1 MATTINKTNGSVLTT
16 IADGAI
22 DLSSTNLALIG
33 RLYRNY
39 GELVNEN
46 LVKLLENFANGS
58 SPSTPI
64 VGQLWFDTNDRKI
77 KVYRSTGFVPLG
89 VTSTSTAEPSSPAIG
104 DFWYDTVDAQLK
116 AYTGS
121 TWAVMAPG
129 YTASQGKTGAFA
141 ETIQD
146 TTSSNHVAVVV
157 YQGGQVLTIFSNDNE
172 YTPNTA
178 ITGFTSIK
186 KGINL
191 SSTTNFKMHGTATN
205 AELLDSLNSTQFVRS
220 DASDTATGTLTLT
233 NAQPLVMGPNS
244 EIEINVS
251 STNADIVKVNAGNI
265 RFYIDDTDLVMQL
278 NSNQQIVAEAGSA
291 STPSITFNGD
301 LNSGLFSAGADA
313 IGVTT
318 GGTTR
323 LAVSNSGASI
333 TGNLTVSGNS
343 VISGDISAD
352 DLVVADIDAATGT
365 IDDLVVA
372 TSLTA
377 PTIDGI
383 TEFTA
388 NVSVTGSMLT
398 AVNETVTN
406 NLFVNNEL
414 LVRYNSGSGVSALR
428 VDSSNRVMVNVAG
441 VAVAASSA
449 GDMTLGGTA
458 HVYAANTAKWWAVWE
473 DGATSGDF
481 TFLSE
486 HHVDSI
492 TRESAAGEYK
502 INLDYNMTSG
512 SYWAVVGMGQYGN
525 MNLLEFPVGG
535 GYVRVKNELYDYTGT
550 RLSSY
555 NSVVS
560 FGV

>member
-121 TWAVMAPG
+121 TWAIMAPG
-129 YTASQGKTGAFA
+129 YTAGQGKTGAFA

-146 TTSSNHVAVVV
+146 TTSSNHVAVLV

-172 YTPNTA
+172 YTPSTA
-178 ITGFTSIK
+178 ITGFTSVK

-191 SSTTNFKMHGTATN
+191 SGTTNFKMHGTATN
-205 AELLDSLNSTQFVRS
+205 AELLDSLDSTQFVRS
-220 DASDTATGTLTLT
+220 DANDTATGTLTLT

-244 EIEINVS
+244 EIEINIS
-251 STNADIVKVNAGNI
+251 STNADIVKTTAGSI
-265 RFYIDDTDLVMQL
+265 RFYVDNTDLAMQI

-291 STPSITFNGD
+291 GTPSITFNGD

-313 IGVTT
+313 VGIAT
-318 GGTTR
+318 GGNTR
-323 LAVSNSGASI
+323 LSVNNSGASI
-333 TGNLTVSGNS
+333 TGDLAVGGEMNADNAVVS
-343 VISGDISAD
+343 
-352 DLVVADIDAATGT
+352 DIDAATGT

-428 VDSSNRVMVNVAG
+428 VDSSNRVMVNVSG

-473 DGATSGDF
+473 DGATVGNF
-481 TFLSE
+481 VFLSE

-492 TRESAAGEYK
+492 TRQSAAGEYK

-535 GYVRVKNELYDYTGT
+535 NYVRVKNELYNYTGT

>member
-89 VTSTSTAEPSSPAIG
+89 VTSTSTTEPTSPAIG
-104 DFWYDTVDAQLK
+104 DMWYDTVDAQLK
-116 AYTGS
+116 LYNGS
-121 TWAVMAPG
+121 AWIVVAPG
-129 YTASQGKTGAFA
+129 HTATQGKTGAFA

-146 TTSSNHVAVVV
+146 TTSSNHVAVLV

-172 YTPNTA
+172 YIPNTA
-178 ITGFTSIK
+178 ITGFTSVK

-191 SSTTNFKMHGTATN
+191 SNSANFKMHGTATN
-205 AELLDSLNSTQFVRS
+205 AELLDSLDSAQFVRS
-220 DASDTATGTLTLT
+220 DANDTVTGTLTLT
-233 NAQPLVMGPNS
+233 NAQPLVLGASNDLA
-244 EIEINVS
+244 INIS
-251 STNADIVKVNAGNI
+251 STNADIVKTTAGSI
-265 RFYIDDTDLVMQL
+265 RFYVDNTDLAMQI
-278 NSNQQIVAEAGSA
+278 NSNQQIVAQAGSA
-291 STPSITFNGD
+291 STPSITFDGD

-313 IGVTT
+313 IGIAT
-318 GGTTR
+318 GGNTR
-323 LAVSNSGASI
+323 LSVNNSGASI
-333 TGNLTVSGNS
+333 TGDLIVSGEMN
-343 VISGDISAD
+343 AD
-352 DLVVADIDAATGT
+352 NAVVSDIDAATGT

-428 VDSSNRVMVNVAG
+428 VDSSNRVMVNVSG

-458 HVYAANTAKWWAVWE
+458 HVYAANTAKWWAVWKDNTNIAE
-473 DGATSGDF
+473 FA
-481 TFLSE
+481 FLGE

-492 TRESAAGEYK
+492 TRESAAGEYR
-502 INLDYNMTSG
+502 INLDYSMTAA
-512 SYWAVVGMGQYGN
+512 SYWAVVGMGAYGN
-525 MNLLEFPVGG
+525 MNMLEFPVGG
-535 GYVRVKNELYDYTGT
+535 SYVRVKNELYNYTAT
-550 RLSSY
+550 RDSSY
-555 NSVVS
+555 NSVVA

>member
-89 VTSTSTAEPSSPAIG
+89 VTSTSTTEPTSPAIG
-104 DFWYDTVDAQLK
+104 DMWYDTVDAQLK
-116 AYTGS
+116 LYNGS
-121 TWAVMAPG
+121 VWIVVAPG
-129 YTASQGKTGAFA
+129 HTATQGKTGAFA

-146 TTSSNHVAVVV
+146 TTSSNHVAVLV

-172 YTPNTA
+172 YIPNTA
-178 ITGFTSIK
+178 ITGFTSVK

-191 SSTTNFKMHGTATN
+191 SNSANFKMHGTATN
-205 AELLDSLNSTQFVRS
+205 AELLDSLDSAQFVRS
-220 DASDTATGTLTLT
+220 DANDTVTGTLTLT
-233 NAQPLVMGPNS
+233 NAQPLVLGASNDLA
-244 EIEINVS
+244 INIS
-251 STNADIVKVNAGNI
+251 STNADIVKTTAGSI
-265 RFYIDDTDLVMQL
+265 RFYVDNTDLAMQI
-278 NSNQQIVAEAGSA
+278 NSNQQIVTQAGSA

-313 IGVTT
+313 VGIATSGN
-318 GGTTR
+318 TR
-323 LAVSNSGASI
+323 LSVNNSGASI
-333 TGNLTVSGNS
+333 TG
-343 VISGDISAD
+343 
-352 DLVVADIDAATGT
+352 DLVVSGEMNADNAVVSDIDAATGT

-428 VDSSNRVMVNVAG
+428 VDSSNRVMVNVSG
-441 VAVAASSA
+441 VAVAASSP

-458 HVYAANTAKWWAVWE
+458 HVYAANTAKWWAVWKDNTNSAE
-473 DGATSGDF
+473 FA
-481 TFLSE
+481 FLGE

-502 INLDYNMTSG
+502 INLDYTMTAA
-512 SYWAVVGMGQYGN
+512 SYWAVVGMGAYGN
-525 MNLLEFPVGG
+525 MNMLEFPVGG
-535 GYVRVKNELYDYTGT
+535 AYVRVKNELYNYTAT
-550 RLSSY
+550 RDSSY
-555 NSVVS
+555 NSVVA

>member
-89 VTSTSTAEPSSPAIG
+89 VTSTSTTEPSSPAIG

-116 AYTGS
+116 TYTGS
-121 TWAVMAPG
+121 TWAVIAPV

-141 ETIQD
+141 ETIRD
-146 TTSSNHVAVVV
+146 TVSSNHVAVLV

-172 YTPNTA
+172 YIPNTA
-178 ITGFTSIK
+178 ITGFSSVK

-191 SSTTNFKMHGTATN
+191 SGTANFKMHGTATN
-205 AELLDSLNSTQFVRS
+205 AELLDNLDSAQFIRS
-220 DASDTATGTLTLT
+220 DANDTVSGTLTLT
-233 NAQPLVMGPNS
+233 NAQPV
-244 EIEINVS
+244 VFS

-313 IGVTT
+313 VGIAT

-323 LAVSNSGASI
+323 LTVNNSGALI
-333 TGNLTVSGNS
+333 NGNLAVTGNLLASTGAMTT
-343 VISGDISAD
+343 ITAD
-352 DLVVADIDAATGT
+352 NGE

-372 TSLTA
+372 ASLTA

-414 LVRYNSGSGVSALR
+414 LVRFNSGSGVSALR
-428 VDSSNRVMVNVAG
+428 VDSSNRVMVNVSG

-473 DGATSGDF
+473 DGATSDDF
-481 TFLSE
+481 AFLSE

-492 TRESAAGEYK
+492 TRQSAAGEYK

-535 GYVRVKNELYDYTGT
+535 DYVRVKNELYDYTGT

>member
-77 KVYRSTGFVPLG
+77 KVYRSTGFVSLG
-89 VTSTSTAEPSSPAIG
+89 VTSTSTAEPTSPAIG
-104 DFWYDTVDAQLK
+104 DMWYDTVDAQLK
-116 AYTGS
+116 LYNGS
-121 TWAVMAPG
+121 AWIVIAPTH
-129 YTASQGKTGAFA
+129 TATQGKTGAFA

-146 TTSSNHVAVVV
+146 TTSSNHVAVLV

-172 YTPNTA
+172 YIPNTA
-178 ITGFTSIK
+178 ITGFTSVK

-191 SSTTNFKMHGTATN
+191 SNSANFKMHGTATN
-205 AELLDSLNSTQFVRS
+205 AELLDSLDSAQFVRS
-220 DASDTATGTLTLT
+220 DANDTVTGTLTLT
-233 NAQPLVMGPNS
+233 NAQPLVLGASNDLA
-244 EIEINVS
+244 INIS
-251 STNADIVKVNAGNI
+251 STNADIVKTTAGSI
-265 RFYIDDTDLVMQL
+265 RFYVDNTDLAMQI
-278 NSNQQIVAEAGSA
+278 NSNQQIVAQAGSA

-313 IGVTT
+313 IGIAT
-318 GGTTR
+318 GGNTR
-323 LAVSNSGASI
+323 LSVNNSGASI
-333 TGNLTVSGNS
+333 TGDLIVSGEMN
-343 VISGDISAD
+343 AD
-352 DLVVADIDAATGT
+352 NAVVSDIDAATGT

-428 VDSSNRVMVNVAG
+428 VDSSNRVMVNVSG

-458 HVYAANTAKWWAVWE
+458 HVYAANTAKWWAVWKDNTNIAE
-473 DGATSGDF
+473 FA
-481 TFLSE
+481 FLGE

-492 TRESAAGEYK
+492 TRESAAGEYR
-502 INLDYNMTSG
+502 INLDYSMTAA
-512 SYWAVVGMGQYGN
+512 SYWAVVGMGAYGN
-525 MNLLEFPVGG
+525 MNMLEFPVGG
-535 GYVRVKNELYDYTGT
+535 SYVRVKNELYNYTAT
-550 RLSSY
+550 RDSSY
-555 NSVVS
+555 NSVVA

>member
-89 VTSTSTAEPSSPAIG
+89 VTSTSTTEPTSPAIG
-104 DFWYDTVDAQLK
+104 DMWYDTVDAQLK
-116 AYTGS
+116 LYNGS
-121 TWAVMAPG
+121 AWIVVAPG
-129 YTASQGKTGAFA
+129 HTATQGKTGAFA

-146 TTSSNHVAVVV
+146 TTSSNHVAVLV

-172 YTPNTA
+172 YIPNTA

-191 SSTTNFKMHGTATN
+191 SNSANFKMHGTATN
-205 AELLDSLNSTQFVRS
+205 AELLDSLDSAQFVRS
-220 DASDTATGTLTLT
+220 DANDTVTGTLTLT
-233 NAQPLVMGPNS
+233 NAQPLVLGASNDLA
-244 EIEINVS
+244 INIS
-251 STNADIVKVNAGNI
+251 STNADIVKTTAGSI
-265 RFYIDDTDLVMQL
+265 RFYVDNTDLAMQI
-278 NSNQQIVAEAGSA
+278 NSNQQIVAQAGSA
-291 STPSITFNGD
+291 STPSITFDGD

-313 IGVTT
+313 IGIAT
-318 GGTTR
+318 GGNTR
-323 LAVSNSGASI
+323 LSVNNSGASI
-333 TGNLTVSGNS
+333 TGDLIVSGEMN
-343 VISGDISAD
+343 AD
-352 DLVVADIDAATGT
+352 NAVVSDIDAATGT

-428 VDSSNRVMVNVAG
+428 VDSSNRVMVNVSG

-458 HVYAANTAKWWAVWE
+458 HVYAANTAKWWAVWKDNTNIAE
-473 DGATSGDF
+473 FA
-481 TFLSE
+481 FLGE

-492 TRESAAGEYK
+492 TRESAAGEYR
-502 INLDYNMTSG
+502 INLDYSMTAA
-512 SYWAVVGMGQYGN
+512 SYWAVVGMGAYGN
-525 MNLLEFPVGG
+525 MNMLEFPVGG
-535 GYVRVKNELYDYTGT
+535 SYVRVKNELYNYTAT
-550 RLSSY
+550 RDSSY
-555 NSVVS
+555 NSVVA